1 MSFCSLKIVNH
12 KPESLGCAD
21 SGTFR
26 LECFHSGQ
34 IIHFDFIPVA
44 AMTDFPPEYTTQVD
58 GHKRCVERKEGRV
71 RMCVCSTDLCN
82 KDHHPS
88 SGAGAASTT
97 LVFTGVM
104 AVVLAYL

>member
-1 MSFCSLKIVNH
+1 MLTLVHGRFLY
-12 KPESLGCAD
+12 
-21 SGTFR
+21 
-26 LECFHSGQ
+26 SGQ
-34 IIHFDFIPVA
+34 IIHVDFIPVA

-58 GHKRCVERKEGRV
+58 GHKRCVELKEGRV

-88 SGAGAASTT
+88 SGAGATSTT

>member
-1 MSFCSLKIVNH
+1 M
-12 KPESLGCAD
+12 
-21 SGTFR
+21 
-26 LECFHSGQ
+26 ECCYSGQ
-34 IIHFDFIPVA
+34 IIHVDFIPVA

-88 SGAGAASTT
+88 SGAGATSTT